1 MQTNLCRK
9 CLVKYF
15 VVWWM
20 FLPGFLADHQDLDLP
35 LFLSLY
41 GTRHTLTKPDPTR
54 GVPFWRIILCI
65 FTKCMGK
72 RESAVR
78 KKAPSS
84 NSSQNKSAEAPFQLL
99 AALEYAKRGGIDR
112 KGWYHMALAL
122 SIYGWREVFFS
133 SSFGLTDCSQF
144 ISLSLLLRSFL
155 PMPYQKK
162 KKKKKALF
170 AVSLRRATT
179 CLSPHTLD
187 KKNPTYWIRIRI
199 SNEAKL
205 SGAVI
210 RERCCRLPC
219 KKYETAVPDAVP
231 FFT

>member
-1 MQTNLCRK
+1 
-9 CLVKYF
+9 
-15 VVWWM
+15 M

-41 GTRHTLTKPDPTR
+41 GTRHTLTKPDPTLR
-54 GVPFWRIILCI
+54 VPFSWIILCI
-65 FTKCMGK
+65 FPIYVWGNAKVPFEKK
-72 RESAVR
+72 RLVVIHR
-78 KKAPSS
+78 KINLLRHLFNCWQPSS
-84 NSSQNKSAEAPFQLL
+84 MQ
-99 AALEYAKRGGIDR
+99 RGGGGIDK

-122 SIYGWREVFFS
+122 SVYGWREGFFS

-162 KKKKKALF
+162 KKALF
-170 AVSLRRATT
+170 AVSLRLAT

-187 KKNPTYWIRIRI
+187 KKNPTFWIQIRI

-210 RERCCRLPC
+210 RERGCCRLPC
-219 KKYETAVPDAVP
+219 KNKNRLCSMTCGIDKNKNIK
-231 FFT
+231 T

>member
-1 MQTNLCRK
+1 MSKVFGKVFCFLVNVSSRILGWPSRSWSSSFPLAVWDASHIIQTWPYSTCA
-9 CLVKYF
+9 
-15 VVWWM
+15 
-20 FLPGFLADHQDLDLP
+20 FLANNFMH
-35 LFLSLY
+35 FSY
-41 GTRHTLTKPDPTR
+41 
-54 GVPFWRIILCI
+54 I
-65 FTKCMGK
+65 CMGK

-84 NSSQNKSAEAPFQLL
+84 HSSQNKSAEAPFQLL
-99 AALEYAKRGGIDR
+99 AALVCKEGGGIDK

-122 SIYGWREVFFS
+122 SVNGWREGFF
-133 SSFGLTDCSQF
+133 FGLTDCSQF

-162 KKKKKALF
+162 KKKKKKALF
-170 AVSLRRATT
+170 AVSLRLAT

-187 KKNPTYWIRIRI
+187 KKTPTYWIRIRI

-210 RERCCRLPC
+210 RDRCCRLPC
-219 KKYETAVPDAVP
+219 KKKPKQLCPTRYLS
-231 FFT
+231 